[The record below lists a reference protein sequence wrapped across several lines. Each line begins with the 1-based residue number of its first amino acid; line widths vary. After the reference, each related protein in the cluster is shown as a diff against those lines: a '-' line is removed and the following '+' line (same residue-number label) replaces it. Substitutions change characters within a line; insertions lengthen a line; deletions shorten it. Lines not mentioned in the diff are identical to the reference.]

1 MTLALSSKDYKTDFC
16 LPEKG
21 CYLLNHSVGRPL
33 KSAQQ
38 AFQDAFFSPW
48 QNLSTEPWQQWLSSI
63 ETLQSALGLLFNHGP
78 ENFCPQANLSSAL
91 CKLVMSHPRLTKPF
105 AKVLMSEQD
114 FPSMGFALRHALPE
128 CDISFIPKDL
138 DITSAD
144 VWHSH
149 LSQDIDLVFISQ
161 VYSNS
166 GQQAPVKSIV
176 DVAKQRGILSLID
189 VAQSAG
195 LIPLDLTEIAPDFM
209 IGSSVKWL
217 CSGPGAAYLWVHP
230 SQINHCE
237 PKDVGWFSHENPFEF
252 DIHNFRYHEG
262 ALRFWGGT
270 PSVAPFILAAHSI
283 GYANQITHGL
293 VRQHNLRLL
302 ALLDKAF
309 GEQLVSPKDAK
320 KCSGTAILQF
330 GEAQSS
336 VLKALKS
343 AHIGVD
349 ARSLG
354 IRVSPHIYNDEDD
367 IEYLIQVINKA
378 C

>member
-1 MTLALSSKDYKTDFC
+1 MTSELISNNYKADFC
-16 LPEKG
+16 LPDKG
-21 CYLLNHSVGRPL
+21 CYLLNHSVGCPL

-38 AFQDAFFSPW
+38 AFNSGFFSPW
-48 QNLSTEPWQQWLSSI
+48 QTQSTEPWQQWLQSI
-63 ETLQSALGLLFNHGP
+63 EMFQSALGQLFNHAP

-91 CKLVMSHPRLTKPF
+91 CKLVMSHPRLTKPT
-105 AKVLMSEQD
+105 AKLLMSEQD

-128 CDISFIPKDL
+128 CEICFIPKEL
-138 DITSAD
+138 DITCFD
-144 VWHSH
+144 VWNSY
-149 LSQDIDLVFISQ
+149 LSPDIDLVFISQ

-176 DVAKQRGILSLID
+176 TRAKQQGVLTLID

-195 LIPLDLTEIAPDFM
+195 VIPLDLTEITADFL

-230 SQINHCE
+230 NHIADCE
-237 PKDVGWFSHENPFEF
+237 PKDVGWFSHDNPFEF
-252 DIHNFRYHEG
+252 DIHQFRYHQS

-270 PSVAPFILAAHSI
+270 PSVAPFILAAHGI
-283 GYANQITHGL
+283 NYANQLPQGL
-293 VRQHNLRLL
+293 ARQHNLRLL

-309 GEQLVSPKDAK
+309 GAQLVSPKEAN

-330 GEAQSS
+330 GNAQDA
-336 VLKALKS
+336 VLEALKS

-349 ARSLG
+349 VRSLG

-367 IEYLIQVINKA
+367 IAYLIEVITKA

>member
-1 MTLALSSKDYKTDFC
+1 MTTALFNKDYKSEFY
-16 LPEKG
+16 LPEQG

-33 KSAQQ
+33 KSASQ
-38 AFQDAFFSPW
+38 AFNDDFFSPW
-48 QNLSTEPWQQWLSSI
+48 QNQSTEPWQQWLSSI
-63 ETLQSALGLLFNHGP
+63 DAFQSALGYLFNHAP

-91 CKLVMSHPRLTKPF
+91 CKLVMSHPRLTKPL
-105 AKVLMSEQD
+105 ARVLMSEQD
-114 FPSMGFALRHALPE
+114 FPSMGFALGHALPE
-128 CDISFIPKDL
+128 CEIIFIPKDL
-138 DITSAD
+138 DISCLD

-149 LSQDIDLVFISQ
+149 LNQEIDLVFISQ

-166 GQQAPVKSIV
+166 GQQAPVKAII
-176 DVAKQRGILSLID
+176 DWAKQQGTLSLID

-195 LIPLDLTEIAPDFM
+195 IIPLDLTETAPDFM

-230 SQINHCE
+230 SQIKSCE
-237 PKDVGWFSHENPFEF
+237 PKDVGWFSHDNPFEF
-252 DIHNFRYHEG
+252 DIHHFCYHKK

-283 GYANQITHGL
+283 NYANQIPQGL
-293 VRQHNLRLL
+293 TRQHNLGLL
-302 ALLDKAF
+302 ALLGKTF
-309 GEQLVSPKDAK
+309 GDQLVSPSEPH

-330 GEAQSS
+330 GDAQSS
-336 VLKALKS
+336 VLNALKA

-349 ARSLG
+349 SRSLG

-367 IEYLIQVINKA
+367 IEYLIHVINKA